1 MRMPHTSVKYLN
13 RVICNGSVKLELVGT
28 KLVRINFC
36 KRSIVQL
43 AELRISSKTNL
54 KSLYAKRHHTAY

>member
-13 RVICNGSVKLELVGT
+13 RVICNGSVKLELV
-28 KLVRINFC
+28 VRINFC